1 MTLTDARPFL
11 IRQFLVLFV
20 VAMVGVN
27 EIGKLADLGLEV
39 VGADLR
45 IVEMSAC

>member
-1 MTLTDARPFL
+1 MTLADARPFL